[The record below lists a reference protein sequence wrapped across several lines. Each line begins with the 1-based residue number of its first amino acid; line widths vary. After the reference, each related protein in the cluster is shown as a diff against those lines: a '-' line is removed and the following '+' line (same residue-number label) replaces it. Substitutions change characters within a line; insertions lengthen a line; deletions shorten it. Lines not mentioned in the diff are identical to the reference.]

1 MLLTMARTC
10 FHLHAKGPSVL
21 GVYLLQMRCSECIP
35 WPTRMSYMLQGPGA
49 SGGQGCWAALCT
61 VLAATGLWTL
71 YRLYLVVAYQDYLIE
86 VLRKC

>member
-1 MLLTMARTC
+1 
-10 FHLHAKGPSVL
+10 
-21 GVYLLQMRCSECIP
+21 
-35 WPTRMSYMLQGPGA
+35 MLQGPGA